1 MCQAGFAAVAVA
13 QGSNARAKVTLTFPV
28 CMHRLLQASLSPLSQ
43 DTSWEFL
50 VFIFITLPL
59 FFFTLSFSSCAARP
73 LVGQGG
79 AGDGAQCHQEQLEL
93 S

>member
-1 MCQAGFAAVAVA
+1 MCQAGFAAVAVT
-13 QGSNARAKVTLTFPV
+13 QGSNARAMVTLTFPV

-43 DTSWEFL
+43 GTSRGFP
-50 VFIFITLPL
+50 VFIFITRPL
-59 FFFTLSFSSCAARP
+59 LFFTLSFPSCAARP

-79 AGDGAQCHQEQLEL
+79 AGDGARCYQGRLEL

>member
-1 MCQAGFAAVAVA
+1 MCQAGFAAVAVT

-43 DTSWEFL
+43 DISVDSL
-50 VFIFITLPL
+50 Y
-59 FFFTLSFSSCAARP
+59 SFSSPSHCFSSLFP
-73 LVGQGG
+73 FPPSPPVGQGG
-79 AGDGAQCHQEQLEL
+79 AGDAARCQQGQLEL